1 MAVRLS
7 VRHPHSAAGQTGD
20 VSYEL
25 DQGRIAIGR
34 GPGADVRLPHASV
47 SDPHAIL
54 EQQGS
59 HYTLRD
65 EGSTNGTRVNGVS
78 LVALRP
84 RALVEGD
91 RIEIG
96 EFSLSFS
103 TGPLLGQ
110 PVSPERTAS
119 LARRMLREMLGQ
131 EHAASSP
138 PFLRIAEGPDAGTLV
153 NLSEPP
159 SKLLIGRGE
168 EAGLTLND
176 PDASRLHLEIQRDAD
191 GATAR
196 DLDSKNGLEVN
207 GKRLRERRLRHG
219 DALQVGKSL
228 LVYQD
233 PSEEALRD
241 LTGQRDQTLTR
252 TSPQAAPAAEPE
264 SPAKPVGP
272 LETLPPPAES
282 GGGTDMLVYALALAV
297 LVASMLGLAWL
308 FGS

>member
-7 VRHPHSAAGQTGD
+7 VRHPQSAAGQTGD

-34 GPGADVRLPHASV
+34 GPGADVRLPHLSV
-47 SDPHAIL
+47 SEAHAIL
-54 EQQGS
+54 EQQGG

-65 EGSTNGTRVNGVS
+65 EGSSNGTRVNGVA
-78 LVALRP
+78 LVPLRP
-84 RALVEGD
+84 RALAEGD
-91 RIEIG
+91 QIEIG
-96 EFSLSFS
+96 EFTLSFS

-110 PVSPERTAS
+110 PVGPERTAS

-131 EHAASSP
+131 QHAASSP
-138 PFLRIAEGPDAGTLV
+138 PFLRIAEGPDLGTLV
-153 NLSEPP
+153 NLADPP

-168 EAGLTLND
+168 EAGLTLDD
-176 PDASRLHLEIQRDAD
+176 PDVSRLHLEIARDTD
-191 GATAR
+191 GATVR
-196 DLDSKNGLEVN
+196 DLESKNGLEIN

-219 DALQVGKSL
+219 DTIRLGATL
-228 LVYQD
+228 LVFQD
-233 PSEEALRD
+233 PSEEALRG
-241 LTGQRDQTLTR
+241 LEGKRDVTLTR
-252 TSPQAAPAAEPE
+252 ERPAAVAEPE
-264 SPAKPVGP
+264 PTAKPVGP
-272 LETLPPPAES
+272 VETLPPPAET